1 MANFQEKKI
10 VFNSVGGLGKARSF
24 GLTLVLAYI
33 SFFARNATKICQ
45 IFIFEIEANFNS
57 TTCTY
62 IDNWRVMDVCAQSF
76 VGTNEPMYSRM
87 DQKIV
92 EDSLLKFLD
101 GMVCSGRP

>member
-1 MANFQEKKI
+1 
-10 VFNSVGGLGKARSF
+10 
-24 GLTLVLAYI
+24 
-33 SFFARNATKICQ
+33 
-45 IFIFEIEANFNS
+45 
-57 TTCTY
+57 
-62 IDNWRVMDVCAQSF
+62 MDVCAQSF